1 VNEEISMDNR
11 LNKIRKEM
19 SGLRADMLRLEAV
32 MRDQINRE
40 RDCSEAALRLMAMRA
55 QLCTMV
61 REWTQLGGIADL
73 PTVEERLK
81 GRRLAVPRSRSAR
94 LPGSACR
101 TDLPV
106 GQA

>member
-1 VNEEISMDNR
+1 MDNR

-19 SGLRADMLRLEAV
+19 NALRLDMLRLEAV
-32 MRDQINRE
+32 MRDQIRRD
-40 RDCSEAALRLMAMRA
+40 RDCTDSASRLMAMRA

-81 GRRLAVPRSRSAR
+81 GRRLPPPGTRLAR
-94 LPGSACR
+94 LPKLEKRRLAAR
-101 TDLPV
+101 
-106 GQA
+106 A